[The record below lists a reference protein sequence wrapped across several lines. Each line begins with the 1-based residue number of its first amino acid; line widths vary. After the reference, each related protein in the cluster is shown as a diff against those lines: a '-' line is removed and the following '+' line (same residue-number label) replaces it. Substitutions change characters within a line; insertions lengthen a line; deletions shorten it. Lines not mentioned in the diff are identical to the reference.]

1 MRPVQLERR
10 RAMSELQLERTGD
23 AVTVT
28 AGDVVVAEYSAMSTV
43 PATDAPKPYFHPL
56 RTPLGLVV
64 TGFAPED
71 HTWHHGLSF
80 AFPRVADHN
89 LWGGGTFLD
98 LERGYIALDD
108 HGVIQH
114 DRWLPSEPSGFAHEI
129 SWLGRNGEKLIH
141 EDRCWNLRSERD
153 AIVID
158 FDTVLRNLTDEPL
171 SLETPGQRGR
181 PDGGYGGLWLR
192 LAEGFT
198 AENLVG
204 DAGEIRESGAES
216 DTLIV
221 HGRAASGEAVT
232 LGLSFG
238 DSPGNRNWVF
248 RFESF
253 SAIGWG
259 IAYLDGLVIPV
270 GGDLTIGHRLVIL
283 DGHVDAA
290 TVRELL

>member
-1 MRPVQLERR
+1 
-10 RAMSELQLERTGD
+10 MSELRIEREGD
-23 AVTVT
+23 VVT
-28 AGDVVVAEYSAMSTV
+28 ATSGDVVVAEYNATSTV
-43 PATDAPKPYFHPL
+43 PAQDTPKPYFHPL
-56 RTPLGLVV
+56 RTPRGVTV

-98 LERGYIALDD
+98 LERGYIVLDD
-108 HGVIQH
+108 HGVLQH
-114 DRWLPSEPSGFAHEI
+114 DRWLPGEASGFAHHL
-129 SWLGRNGEKLIH
+129 SWLGHGGDTLIG
-141 EDRCWNLRSERD
+141 EDRRWRLGSEQD

-158 FDTVLRNLTDEPL
+158 FNTALRNLTEAPL
-171 SLETPGQRGR
+171 PLETPGQRGR

-192 LAEGFT
+192 LSDDFAAEHLF
-198 AENLVG
+198 G
-204 DAGEIRESGAES
+204 DEGNILESGAES

-221 HGRAASGEAVT
+221 HGRVASGEAVT

-238 DSPGNRNWVF
+238 DSPGNRNWVY
-248 RFESF
+248 RFEPF

-259 IAYLDGLVIPV
+259 IAYIDGLVIPV
-270 GGDLTIGHRLVIL
+270 DGELAIEHRLVIL
-283 DGHVDAA
+283 DGHVDPA